1 MNEAAL
7 YQAHRD
13 AQGTDREEQA
23 YAELRAALHVN
34 EPPAGWT
41 PEEDRREELLA
52 ESEHLAMRRTA
63 S

>member
-1 MNEAAL
+1 MNESAL
-7 YQAHRD
+7 YQAYRD

-34 EPPAGWT
+34 EPPADWS
-41 PEEDRREELLA
+41 PEVDRREELLS
-52 ESEHLAMRRTA
+52 ESEHLAMRRTV

>member
-7 YQAHRD
+7 YQAYRD

-41 PEEDRREELLA
+41 ADEDRREELLA
-52 ESEHLAMRRTA
+52 ESEHLAIRRTA
-63 S
+63 P